1 MFYRLWIKKK
11 WQSVQKSHSFH
22 KERLRYI
29 FSLQKI
35 LINIYHPTSSAHSQ
49 TIQTL
54 PLHMAHPELSLWY
67 FQLLEIKQNLNFKQ
81 KGFLKVLETCLLPC
95 IMTTNIQ
102 IAMQPSFPS
111 FQSETAQQYCHLLL
125 SLFAQSFQRRTLS
138 KELFLPFRRAVSVGI
153 RIQ

>member
-35 LINIYHPTSSAHSQ
+35 LINIYHPPSSAHSQ

-67 FQLLEIKQNLNFKQ
+67 FHLLEIKQNLNFKQ
-81 KGFLKVLETCLLPC
+81 KRVFKGLLKVAGRSLETCLLPC

-102 IAMQPSFPS
+102 IAMQPSFPFKFS
-111 FQSETAQQYCHLLL
+111 IRDSTAV
-125 SLFAQSFQRRTLS
+125 
-138 KELFLPFRRAVSVGI
+138 LPFTIITICPKLSTENSKQGTFLAI
-153 RIQ
+153 